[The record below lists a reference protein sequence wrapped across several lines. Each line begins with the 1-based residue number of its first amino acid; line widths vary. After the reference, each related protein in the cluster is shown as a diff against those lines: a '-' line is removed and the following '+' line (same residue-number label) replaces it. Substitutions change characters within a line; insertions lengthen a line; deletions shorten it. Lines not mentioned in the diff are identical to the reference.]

1 MFYFSISFNLRF
13 LGNLSAKKKNSFG
26 VMCRSSVAEIRQKS
40 SSAVL
45 KSDLIDLHRPVVAK
59 VGKGS
64 MDLVIREITH
74 L

>member
-1 MFYFSISFNLRF
+1 
-13 LGNLSAKKKNSFG
+13 
-26 VMCRSSVAEIRQKS
+26 MCRSSVAEIRQKS